1 MQVGIQRKGM
11 FCQEGKVVKNN
22 KLLIGQMAKLNHTTL
37 ATLRYYDKIGLLSPV
52 YVNPNTGYRY
62 YDIRQCPVFHIIQ
75 HHRAL
80 NMSLD
85 EIRQLMGCNDFDRF
99 MDYIQMK
106 QDETVH
112 ALAEL
117 QLRHAELDRVLGWAD
132 HFCHRPPN
140 GFIQM
145 GFITA
150 EYVYE
155 KKAVRNYVLEDIG
168 SVIYDASSIEGQL
181 IKSGFTEGYLNFP
194 FVTLSL
200 DDIKHQRYR
209 TEKLGI
215 IVQGKNR
222 EIAGVEQL
230 PSSTSVFVYFED
242 FSKLRTYAEQII
254 AFCHA
259 HNYTPAGDM
268 ICRIMGVLHL
278 DDFKKTTE
286 VFRLSIPVEA
296 GNTIQV

>member
-1 MQVGIQRKGM
+1 M
-11 FCQEGKVVKNN
+11 KNN
-22 KLLIGQMAKLNHTTL
+22 RLLIGQMARLNHTTL
-37 ATLRYYDKIGLLSPV
+37 ATLRHYDKVGILSPV
-52 YVNPNTGYRY
+52 YVNPETGYRY
-62 YDIRQCPVFHIIQ
+62 YDVQQCLVFHMIQ
-75 HHRAL
+75 HHKAL
-80 NMSLD
+80 NMSLKEIKEILRRNDYDFLEQIYKKKLD
-85 EIRQLMGCNDFDRF
+85 EVNQ
-99 MDYIQMK
+99 
-106 QDETVH
+106 
-112 ALAEL
+112 ALAEFEF
-117 QLRHAELDRVLGWAD
+117 RKEELERMMKGAD

-222 EIAGVEQL
+222 KIAGVEQL

-242 FSKLRTYAEQII
+242 FSKLCIYAEQVI

-259 HNYTPAGDM
+259 HNYTPVGDM
-268 ICRIMGVLHL
+268 ICRLMGVLHL

>member
-1 MQVGIQRKGM
+1 M
-11 FCQEGKVVKNN
+11 KNN
-22 KLLIGQMAKLNHTTL
+22 RLLIGQMARLNHTTL
-37 ATLRYYDKIGLLSPV
+37 ATLRHYDKVGILSPV
-52 YVNPNTGYRY
+52 YVNPETGYRY
-62 YDIRQCPVFHIIQ
+62 YDVQQCLVFHMIQ
-75 HHRAL
+75 HHKAL
-80 NMSLD
+80 NMSLKEIKEILRRNDYDFLEQIYKKKLD
-85 EIRQLMGCNDFDRF
+85 EVNQ
-99 MDYIQMK
+99 
-106 QDETVH
+106 
-112 ALAEL
+112 ALAEFEF
-117 QLRHAELDRVLGWAD
+117 RKEELERMMKGAD

-181 IKSGFTEGYLNFP
+181 LKSGFTEGYLNYP

-242 FSKLRTYAEQII
+242 FSKLCIYTEQII

-268 ICRIMGVLHL
+268 ICRLMGVLHL
-278 DDFKKTTE
+278 DDLKKTTE

-296 GNTIQV
+296 GNIIQV

>member
-1 MQVGIQRKGM
+1 
-11 FCQEGKVVKNN
+11 
-22 KLLIGQMAKLNHTTL
+22 MAKLNHTTL
-37 ATLRYYDKIGLLSPV
+37 ATLRHYDKVGILSPV
-52 YVNPNTGYRY
+52 YVNPETGYRY
-62 YDIRQCPVFHIIQ
+62 YDVQQCLVFHMIQ
-75 HHRAL
+75 HHKAL
-80 NMSLD
+80 NMSLKEIKEILRRNDYDFLEQIYKKKLD
-85 EIRQLMGCNDFDRF
+85 EVNQ
-99 MDYIQMK
+99 
-106 QDETVH
+106 
-112 ALAEL
+112 ALAEFEF
-117 QLRHAELDRVLGWAD
+117 RKEELERMMKGAD

-181 IKSGFTEGYLNFP
+181 LKSGFTEGYLNFP

-222 EIAGVEQL
+222 KIAGVEQL

-242 FSKLRTYAEQII
+242 FSKLCRYTEQII

-268 ICRIMGVLHL
+268 ICRLMGVLHL

-296 GNTIQV
+296 GNIIQV

>member
-1 MQVGIQRKGM
+1 M
-11 FCQEGKVVKNN
+11 KNN
-22 KLLIGQMAKLNHTTL
+22 RLLIGQMAKLNHTTL
-37 ATLRYYDKIGLLSPV
+37 ATLRHYDKVGILSPV
-52 YVNPNTGYRY
+52 YVNPEMGYRY
-62 YDIRQCPVFHIIQ
+62 YDVQQCLVFHMIQ
-75 HHRAL
+75 HHKAL
-80 NMSLD
+80 NMSLKEIKEILRRNDYDFLEQIYKKKLD
-85 EIRQLMGCNDFDRF
+85 EVNQ
-99 MDYIQMK
+99 
-106 QDETVH
+106 
-112 ALAEL
+112 ALAEFEF
-117 QLRHAELDRVLGWAD
+117 RKEELERMMKGAD

-155 KKAVRNYVLEDIG
+155 KRQLENYVLEDIG

-222 EIAGVEQL
+222 KIAGVEQL

-242 FSKLRTYAEQII
+242 FSKLCIYAEQVI

-268 ICRIMGVLHL
+268 ICRLMGVLHL

>member
-150 EYVYE
+150 EYVY
-155 KKAVRNYVLEDIG
+155 KKR
-168 SVIYDASSIEGQL
+168 Q
-181 IKSGFTEGYLNFP
+181 
-194 FVTLSL
+194 
-200 DDIKHQRYR
+200 
-209 TEKLGI
+209 
-215 IVQGKNR
+215 
-222 EIAGVEQL
+222 
-230 PSSTSVFVYFED
+230 
-242 FSKLRTYAEQII
+242 
-254 AFCHA
+254 
-259 HNYTPAGDM
+259 
-268 ICRIMGVLHL
+268 
-278 DDFKKTTE
+278 
-286 VFRLSIPVEA
+286 
-296 GNTIQV
+296 

>member
-1 MQVGIQRKGM
+1 M
-11 FCQEGKVVKNN
+11 KNN
-22 KLLIGQMAKLNHTTL
+22 RLLIGQMARLNHTTL
-37 ATLRYYDKIGLLSPV
+37 ATLRHYDKVGILSPV
-52 YVNPNTGYRY
+52 YVNPKTGYRY
-62 YDIRQCPVFHIIQ
+62 YDVQQCLVFHMIQ
-75 HHRAL
+75 HHKAL
-80 NMSLD
+80 NMSLKEIKEILRRNDYDFLEQIYKKKLD
-85 EIRQLMGCNDFDRF
+85 EVNQ
-99 MDYIQMK
+99 
-106 QDETVH
+106 
-112 ALAEL
+112 ALAEFEF
-117 QLRHAELDRVLGWAD
+117 RKEELERMMKGAD

-181 IKSGFTEGYLNFP
+181 LKSGFTEGYLNFP

-242 FSKLRTYAEQII
+242 FSKLCIYTEQII

-268 ICRIMGVLHL
+268 ICRLM
-278 DDFKKTTE
+278 
-286 VFRLSIPVEA
+286 
-296 GNTIQV
+296 

>member
-1 MQVGIQRKGM
+1 
-11 FCQEGKVVKNN
+11 
-22 KLLIGQMAKLNHTTL
+22 MAKLNHTTL
-37 ATLRYYDKIGLLSPV
+37 ATLRHYDKVGILSPV
-52 YVNPNTGYRY
+52 YVNPETGYRY
-62 YDIRQCPVFHIIQ
+62 YDVQQCLVFHMIQ
-75 HHRAL
+75 HHKAL
-80 NMSLD
+80 NMSLKEIKEILRRNDYDFLEQIYKKKLD
-85 EIRQLMGCNDFDRF
+85 EVNQ
-99 MDYIQMK
+99 
-106 QDETVH
+106 
-112 ALAEL
+112 ALAEFEF
-117 QLRHAELDRVLGWAD
+117 RKEELERMMKGAD

-181 IKSGFTEGYLNFP
+181 IKSGFTEGYLNYP

-222 EIAGVEQL
+222 EIAGAEQL

-286 VFRLSIPVEA
+286 VFSLSIPVEA

>member
-1 MQVGIQRKGM
+1 M
-11 FCQEGKVVKNN
+11 KNN
-22 KLLIGQMAKLNHTTL
+22 RLLIGQMAKLNHTTL
-37 ATLRYYDKIGLLSPV
+37 ATLRHYDKVGILSPV
-52 YVNPNTGYRY
+52 YVNPETGYRY
-62 YDIRQCPVFHIIQ
+62 YDVQQCLVFHMIQ
-75 HHRAL
+75 HHKAL
-80 NMSLD
+80 NMSLKEIKEILRRNDYDFLEQIYKKKLD
-85 EIRQLMGCNDFDRF
+85 EVNQALERM
-99 MDYIQMK
+99 MK
-106 QDETVH
+106 
-112 ALAEL
+112 
-117 QLRHAELDRVLGWAD
+117 GAD

-242 FSKLRTYAEQII
+242 FSKLRTYAEQVI
-254 AFCHA
+254 AFCHD

-268 ICRIMGVLHL
+268 ICRLIGVLHL
-278 DDFKKTTE
+278 DDFKKTSE
-286 VFRLSIPVEA
+286 VYRLSIPVEA

>member
-1 MQVGIQRKGM
+1 M
-11 FCQEGKVVKNN
+11 FFQEGKVAKNN

-52 YVNPNTGYRY
+52 YVNPDTGYRY
-62 YDIRQCPVFHIIQ
+62 YDIRQCLIFHIIQ
-75 HHRAL
+75 HNRSL
-80 NMSLD
+80 DMSLD
-85 EIRQLMGCNDFDRF
+85 EIKQLWGYSDFEELREH
-99 MDYIQMK
+99 IQKK

-117 QLRHAELDRVLGWAD
+117 QLRHEELNRVLGWAD

-140 GFIQM
+140 GIIQM

-168 SVIYDASSIEGQL
+168 SVIYDASFMEGQL
-181 IKSGFTEGYLNFP
+181 IKSGFTERYLKFP

-242 FSKLRTYAEQII
+242 FSKLCIYTEQII

-268 ICRIMGVLHL
+268 ICRLMGVLHL

-296 GNTIQV
+296 GNIIQV

>member
-1 MQVGIQRKGM
+1 M
-11 FCQEGKVVKNN
+11 KNN
-22 KLLIGQMAKLNHTTL
+22 RLLIGQMARLNHTTL
-37 ATLRYYDKIGLLSPV
+37 ATLRHYDKVGILSPV
-52 YVNPNTGYRY
+52 YVNPETGYRY
-62 YDIRQCPVFHIIQ
+62 YDVQQCLVFHMIQ
-75 HHRAL
+75 HHKAL
-80 NMSLD
+80 NMSLKEIKEILRRNDYDFLEQIYKKKLD
-85 EIRQLMGCNDFDRF
+85 EVNQ
-99 MDYIQMK
+99 
-106 QDETVH
+106 
-112 ALAEL
+112 ALAEFEF
-117 QLRHAELDRVLGWAD
+117 RKEELERMMKGAD

-242 FSKLRTYAEQII
+242 FSKLCIYTEQII

-268 ICRIMGVLHL
+268 ICRLMGVLHL

-296 GNTIQV
+296 GNIIQV

>member
-1 MQVGIQRKGM
+1 M
-11 FCQEGKVVKNN
+11 KNN
-22 KLLIGQMAKLNHTTL
+22 RLLIGQMAKLNHTTL
-37 ATLRYYDKIGLLSPV
+37 ATLRHYDKVGILSPV
-52 YVNPNTGYRY
+52 YVNPETGYRY
-62 YDIRQCPVFHIIQ
+62 YDVQQCLVFHMIQ
-75 HHRAL
+75 HHKAL
-80 NMSLD
+80 NMSLKEIKEILRRNDYDFLEQIYKKKLD
-85 EIRQLMGCNDFDRF
+85 EVNQ
-99 MDYIQMK
+99 
-106 QDETVH
+106 
-112 ALAEL
+112 ALAEFEF
-117 QLRHAELDRVLGWAD
+117 RKEELERMMKGAD

-181 IKSGFTEGYLNFP
+181 LKSGFTEGYLNFP

-242 FSKLRTYAEQII
+242 FSKLRTYAEQVI

-296 GNTIQV
+296 GNIIQV

>member
-1 MQVGIQRKGM
+1 M
-11 FCQEGKVVKNN
+11 KNN
-22 KLLIGQMAKLNHTTL
+22 RLLIGQMARLNHTTL
-37 ATLRYYDKIGLLSPV
+37 ATLRHYDKVGILSPV
-52 YVNPNTGYRY
+52 YVNPETGYRY
-62 YDIRQCPVFHIIQ
+62 YDVQQCLAFHIIQ
-75 HHRAL
+75 HHKAL
-80 NMSLD
+80 NMSLKETKEILRLNDYGFLEQIYKKKLD
-85 EIRQLMGCNDFDRF
+85 EVNQ
-99 MDYIQMK
+99 
-106 QDETVH
+106 
-112 ALAEL
+112 ALAEFEF
-117 QLRHAELDRVLGWAD
+117 RKEELERMMKWAD

-181 IKSGFTEGYLNFP
+181 IKSGFTEGYLNYP

-222 EIAGVEQL
+222 EIAGAEQL

-286 VFRLSIPVEA
+286 VYRLSIPVEA

>member
-1 MQVGIQRKGM
+1 M
-11 FCQEGKVVKNN
+11 KNN
-22 KLLIGQMAKLNHTTL
+22 RLLIGQMAKLNHTTL
-37 ATLRYYDKIGLLSPV
+37 ATLRHYDKVGILSPV
-52 YVNPNTGYRY
+52 YVNPETGYRY
-62 YDIRQCPVFHIIQ
+62 YDVQQCLVFHMIQ
-75 HHRAL
+75 HHKAL
-80 NMSLD
+80 NMSLKEIKEILRRNDYDFLEQIYKKKLD
-85 EIRQLMGCNDFDRF
+85 EVNQ
-99 MDYIQMK
+99 
-106 QDETVH
+106 
-112 ALAEL
+112 ALAEFEF
-117 QLRHAELDRVLGWAD
+117 RKEELERMMKGAD

-181 IKSGFTEGYLNFP
+181 LKSGFTEGYLNFP
-194 FVTLSL
+194 FGTLSL

-242 FSKLRTYAEQII
+242 FSKLCIYTEQII

-268 ICRIMGVLHL
+268 ICRLMGVLHL

-286 VFRLSIPVEA
+286 VFRLSIPAEA
-296 GNTIQV
+296 GNIIQV

>member
-1 MQVGIQRKGM
+1 MNQ
-11 FCQEGKVVKNN
+11 
-22 KLLIGQMAKLNHTTL
+22 
-37 ATLRYYDKIGLLSPV
+37 
-52 YVNPNTGYRY
+52 
-62 YDIRQCPVFHIIQ
+62 
-75 HHRAL
+75 
-80 NMSLD
+80 
-85 EIRQLMGCNDFDRF
+85 
-99 MDYIQMK
+99 
-106 QDETVH
+106 
-112 ALAEL
+112 ALAEFEF
-117 QLRHAELDRVLGWAD
+117 RKEELERMMKGAD

-242 FSKLRTYAEQII
+242 FSKLCIYMEQII

-268 ICRIMGVLHL
+268 ICRLMGVLHL

-296 GNTIQV
+296 GNIIQV

>member
-1 MQVGIQRKGM
+1 M
-11 FCQEGKVVKNN
+11 KNN
-22 KLLIGQMAKLNHTTL
+22 RLLIGQMAKLNHTTL
-37 ATLRYYDKIGLLSPV
+37 ATLRHYDKVGILSPV
-52 YVNPNTGYRY
+52 YVNPETGYRY
-62 YDIRQCPVFHIIQ
+62 YDVQQCLVFHMIQ
-75 HHRAL
+75 HHKAL
-80 NMSLD
+80 NMSLKEIKEILRRNDYDFLEQIYKKKLD
-85 EIRQLMGCNDFDRF
+85 EVDQ
-99 MDYIQMK
+99 
-106 QDETVH
+106 
-112 ALAEL
+112 ALAEFEF
-117 QLRHAELDRVLGWAD
+117 RKEELERMMKGAD

-181 IKSGFTEGYLNFP
+181 LKSGFTEGYLNFP

-242 FSKLRTYAEQII
+242 FSKLCIYAEQVI

-268 ICRIMGVLHL
+268 ICRLMGVLHL

-296 GNTIQV
+296 GNIIQV

>member
-1 MQVGIQRKGM
+1 
-11 FCQEGKVVKNN
+11 
-22 KLLIGQMAKLNHTTL
+22 MAKLNHTTL
-37 ATLRYYDKIGLLSPV
+37 ATLRHYDKVGILSPV
-52 YVNPNTGYRY
+52 YVNPETGYRY
-62 YDIRQCPVFHIIQ
+62 YDVQQCLVFHMIQ
-75 HHRAL
+75 HHKAL
-80 NMSLD
+80 NMSLKEIKEILRRNDYDFLEQIYKKKLD
-85 EIRQLMGCNDFDRF
+85 EVNQ
-99 MDYIQMK
+99 
-106 QDETVH
+106 
-112 ALAEL
+112 ALAEFEF
-117 QLRHAELDRVLGWAD
+117 RKEELERMMKGAD

-242 FSKLRTYAEQII
+242 FSKLCIYTEQII
-254 AFCHA
+254 ASCHA

-268 ICRIMGVLHL
+268 ICRLMGVLHL

-296 GNTIQV
+296 GNIIQV

>member
-1 MQVGIQRKGM
+1 M
-11 FCQEGKVVKNN
+11 KNN
-22 KLLIGQMAKLNHTTL
+22 RLLIGQMAKLNHTTL
-37 ATLRYYDKIGLLSPV
+37 ATLRHYDKVGILSPV
-52 YVNPNTGYRY
+52 YVNPETGYRY
-62 YDIRQCPVFHIIQ
+62 YDVQQCLVFHMIQ
-75 HHRAL
+75 HHKAL
-80 NMSLD
+80 NMSLKEIKEILRRNDYDFLEQIYKKKLD
-85 EIRQLMGCNDFDRF
+85 EVNQ
-99 MDYIQMK
+99 
-106 QDETVH
+106 
-112 ALAEL
+112 ALAEFEF
-117 QLRHAELDRVLGWAD
+117 RKEELDRMMKGAD

-222 EIAGVEQL
+222 KIAGVEQL

-242 FSKLRTYAEQII
+242 FSKLCIYTEQII

-268 ICRIMGVLHL
+268 ICRLMGVLHL

-296 GNTIQV
+296 GNIIQV

>member
-1 MQVGIQRKGM
+1 
-11 FCQEGKVVKNN
+11 
-22 KLLIGQMAKLNHTTL
+22 MARLNHTTL
-37 ATLRYYDKIGLLSPV
+37 ATLRHYDKVGILSPV
-52 YVNPNTGYRY
+52 YVNPETGYRY
-62 YDIRQCPVFHIIQ
+62 YDIQQCLVFHIIQ
-75 HHRAL
+75 HHKVL
-80 NMSLD
+80 NMSLKEIKEILRLNDYGFLEQIYKKKLD
-85 EIRQLMGCNDFDRF
+85 EVNQGLTEFEFRKEELERM
-99 MDYIQMK
+99 MK
-106 QDETVH
+106 
-112 ALAEL
+112 
-117 QLRHAELDRVLGWAD
+117 WAD

-168 SVIYDASSIEGQL
+168 SVIYDASSIEVQL
-181 IKSGFTEGYLNFP
+181 IKSGFTEGYLNYP

-242 FSKLRTYAEQII
+242 FSKLCMYAEQVI

-268 ICRIMGVLHL
+268 ICRLMGILHQ
-278 DDFKKTTE
+278 DDFKKTTG

-296 GNTIQV
+296 GNIVQV

>member
-1 MQVGIQRKGM
+1 M
-11 FCQEGKVVKNN
+11 KNN
-22 KLLIGQMAKLNHTTL
+22 RLLIGQMAKLNHTTL
-37 ATLRYYDKIGLLSPV
+37 ATLRHYDKVGILSPV
-52 YVNPNTGYRY
+52 YVNPETGYRY
-62 YDIRQCPVFHIIQ
+62 YDVQQCLVFHMIQ
-75 HHRAL
+75 HHKAL
-80 NMSLD
+80 NMSLKEIKEILRRNDYDFLEQIYKKKLD
-85 EIRQLMGCNDFDRF
+85 EVNQ
-99 MDYIQMK
+99 
-106 QDETVH
+106 
-112 ALAEL
+112 ALAEFEF
-117 QLRHAELDRVLGWAD
+117 RKEELERMMKGAD

-181 IKSGFTEGYLNFP
+181 LKSGFTEGYLNFP
-194 FVTLSL
+194 FGTLSL

-230 PSSTSVFVYFED
+230 PRSTSVFVYFED
-242 FSKLRTYAEQII
+242 FSKLCIYTEQII

-268 ICRIMGVLHL
+268 ICRLMGVLHL

-296 GNTIQV
+296 GNIIQV

>member
-1 MQVGIQRKGM
+1 M
-11 FCQEGKVVKNN
+11 KNN
-22 KLLIGQMAKLNHTTL
+22 RLLIGQMAKLNHTTL
-37 ATLRYYDKIGLLSPV
+37 ATLRHYDKVGILSPV
-52 YVNPNTGYRY
+52 YVNPETGYRY
-62 YDIRQCPVFHIIQ
+62 YDVQYCLVFHMIQ
-75 HHRAL
+75 HHKAL
-80 NMSLD
+80 NMSLKEIKEILRRNDYDFLEQIYKKKLD
-85 EIRQLMGCNDFDRF
+85 EVNQ
-99 MDYIQMK
+99 
-106 QDETVH
+106 
-112 ALAEL
+112 ALAEFEF
-117 QLRHAELDRVLGWAD
+117 RKEELERMMKGAD

-181 IKSGFTEGYLNFP
+181 LKSGFTEGYLNFP

-242 FSKLRTYAEQII
+242 FSKLCIYTEQII

-268 ICRIMGVLHL
+268 ICRLMGVLHL

-296 GNTIQV
+296 GNIIQV

>member
-1 MQVGIQRKGM
+1 M
-11 FCQEGKVVKNN
+11 KNN
-22 KLLIGQMAKLNHTTL
+22 RLLIGQMARLNHTTL
-37 ATLRYYDKIGLLSPV
+37 ATLRHYDKVGILSPV
-52 YVNPNTGYRY
+52 YVNPETGYRY
-62 YDIRQCPVFHIIQ
+62 YDVQQCLVFHMIQ
-75 HHRAL
+75 HHKAL
-80 NMSLD
+80 NMSLKEIKEILRRNDYDFLEQIYKKKLD
-85 EIRQLMGCNDFDRF
+85 EVNQ
-99 MDYIQMK
+99 
-106 QDETVH
+106 
-112 ALAEL
+112 ALAEFEF
-117 QLRHAELDRVLGWAD
+117 RKEELERMMKGAD

-181 IKSGFTEGYLNFP
+181 LKSGFTEGYLNFP

-222 EIAGVEQL
+222 KIAGVEQL

-242 FSKLRTYAEQII
+242 FSKLRTYAEQVI

-268 ICRIMGVLHL
+268 ICRLMGVLHL

>member
-1 MQVGIQRKGM
+1 
-11 FCQEGKVVKNN
+11 
-22 KLLIGQMAKLNHTTL
+22 MAKLNHTTL
-37 ATLRYYDKIGLLSPV
+37 ATLRHYDKVGILSPV
-52 YVNPNTGYRY
+52 YVNPETGYRY
-62 YDIRQCPVFHIIQ
+62 YDVQQCLVFHMLQ
-75 HHRAL
+75 HHKAL
-80 NMSLD
+80 NMSLKEIKEILRRNDYDFLKQIYKKKLD
-85 EIRQLMGCNDFDRF
+85 EVNQ
-99 MDYIQMK
+99 
-106 QDETVH
+106 
-112 ALAEL
+112 ALAEFEF
-117 QLRHAELDRVLGWAD
+117 RKEELERMMKGAD

-242 FSKLRTYAEQII
+242 FSKLCIYTEQII

-268 ICRIMGVLHL
+268 ICRLMGVLHL

-296 GNTIQV
+296 GNIIQV

>member
-1 MQVGIQRKGM
+1 M
-11 FCQEGKVVKNN
+11 KNN
-22 KLLIGQMAKLNHTTL
+22 RLLIGQMAKLNHTTL
-37 ATLRYYDKIGLLSPV
+37 ATLQYYDKIGLLSPV

-62 YDIRQCPVFHIIQ
+62 YDVQQCLVFHMIQ
-75 HHRAL
+75 HHKAL
-80 NMSLD
+80 NMSLKEIKEILRRNDYDFLEQIYKKKLD
-85 EIRQLMGCNDFDRF
+85 EVNQ
-99 MDYIQMK
+99 
-106 QDETVH
+106 
-112 ALAEL
+112 ALAEFEF
-117 QLRHAELDRVLGWAD
+117 RKEELERMMKGAD

-181 IKSGFTEGYLNFP
+181 IKSGFTEGYLNYP

-222 EIAGVEQL
+222 KIAGVEQL

-242 FSKLRTYAEQII
+242 FSKLCIYAEQVI

-268 ICRIMGVLHL
+268 ICRLMGVLHL
-278 DDFKKTTE
+278 DDFKKTSE
-286 VFRLSIPVEA
+286 VYRLSIPVEA

>member
-1 MQVGIQRKGM
+1 M
-11 FCQEGKVVKNN
+11 KNN
-22 KLLIGQMAKLNHTTL
+22 RLLIGQMAKLNHTTL
-37 ATLRYYDKIGLLSPV
+37 ATLRHDDKVGILSPV
-52 YVNPNTGYRY
+52 YVNPETGYRY
-62 YDIRQCPVFHIIQ
+62 YDVQQCLVFHMIQ
-75 HHRAL
+75 HHKAL
-80 NMSLD
+80 NMSLKEIKEILRRNDYDFLEQIYKKKLD
-85 EIRQLMGCNDFDRF
+85 EVNQ
-99 MDYIQMK
+99 
-106 QDETVH
+106 
-112 ALAEL
+112 ALAEFEF
-117 QLRHAELDRVLGWAD
+117 RKEELERMMKGAD

-242 FSKLRTYAEQII
+242 FSKLCIYAEQVI

-268 ICRIMGVLHL
+268 ICRLMGVLHL
-278 DDFKKTTE
+278 DDFKKTSE
-286 VFRLSIPVEA
+286 VYRLSIPVEA

>member
-1 MQVGIQRKGM
+1 M
-11 FCQEGKVVKNN
+11 KNN
-22 KLLIGQMAKLNHTTL
+22 RLLIGQMARLNHTTL
-37 ATLRYYDKIGLLSPV
+37 ATLRHYDKVGILSPV
-52 YVNPNTGYRY
+52 YVNPETGYRY
-62 YDIRQCPVFHIIQ
+62 YDVQQCLVFHMIQ
-75 HHRAL
+75 HHKAL
-80 NMSLD
+80 NMSLKEIKEILRRNDYDFLEQIYKKKLD
-85 EIRQLMGCNDFDRF
+85 EVNQ
-99 MDYIQMK
+99 
-106 QDETVH
+106 
-112 ALAEL
+112 ALAEFEF
-117 QLRHAELDRVLGWAD
+117 RKEELERMMKGAD

-155 KKAVRNYVLEDIG
+155 KKAIRNYVLEDIG

-181 IKSGFTEGYLNFP
+181 IKSGFTEGYLNYP

-222 EIAGVEQL
+222 EAVGVEQL
-230 PSSTSVFVYFED
+230 PCSTSVFVYFED
-242 FSKLRTYAEQII
+242 FSKLRTYAEQVI
-254 AFCHA
+254 AFCHD

-268 ICRIMGVLHL
+268 ICRLMGVLHL
-278 DDFKKTTE
+278 DDFKKTSE
-286 VFRLSIPVEA
+286 VYRLSIPVEA

>member
-1 MQVGIQRKGM
+1 M
-11 FCQEGKVVKNN
+11 KNN
-22 KLLIGQMAKLNHTTL
+22 RLLIGQMARLNHTTL
-37 ATLRYYDKIGLLSPV
+37 ATLRHYDKVGILSPV
-52 YVNPNTGYRY
+52 YVNPETGYRY
-62 YDIRQCPVFHIIQ
+62 YDVQQCLVFHMIQ
-75 HHRAL
+75 HHKAL
-80 NMSLD
+80 NMSLKEIKEILRRNDYDFLEQIYKKKLD
-85 EIRQLMGCNDFDRF
+85 EVNQ
-99 MDYIQMK
+99 
-106 QDETVH
+106 
-112 ALAEL
+112 ALAEFEF
-117 QLRHAELDRVLGWAD
+117 RKEELERMMKGAD

-181 IKSGFTEGYLNFP
+181 IKSGFTEGYLNLP

-242 FSKLRTYAEQII
+242 FSKLRTYAEQVI
-254 AFCHA
+254 AFCHD

-268 ICRIMGVLHL
+268 ICRLMGVLHL
-278 DDFKKTTE
+278 DDFKKTSE
-286 VFRLSIPVEA
+286 VYRLSIPVEA

>member
-1 MQVGIQRKGM
+1 M
-11 FCQEGKVVKNN
+11 KNN
-22 KLLIGQMAKLNHTTL
+22 RLLIGQMARLNHTTL
-37 ATLRYYDKIGLLSPV
+37 ATLRHYDKVGILSPV
-52 YVNPNTGYRY
+52 YVNPETGYRY
-62 YDIRQCPVFHIIQ
+62 YDVQQCLVFHMIQ
-75 HHRAL
+75 HHKAL
-80 NMSLD
+80 NMSLKEIKEILRRNDYDFLEQIYKKKLD
-85 EIRQLMGCNDFDRF
+85 EVNQ
-99 MDYIQMK
+99 
-106 QDETVH
+106 
-112 ALAEL
+112 ALAEFEF
-117 QLRHAELDRVLGWAD
+117 RKEELERMMKGAD

-155 KKAVRNYVLEDIG
+155 KKAVRNYVFEDIG

-242 FSKLRTYAEQII
+242 FSKLCIYTEQII
-254 AFCHA
+254 AFCHD

-268 ICRIMGVLHL
+268 ICRLMGVLHL

-296 GNTIQV
+296 GNIIQV

>member
-1 MQVGIQRKGM
+1 M
-11 FCQEGKVVKNN
+11 KNN
-22 KLLIGQMAKLNHTTL
+22 RLLIGQMAKLNHTTL
-37 ATLRYYDKIGLLSPV
+37 ATLRHYDKVGILSPV
-52 YVNPNTGYRY
+52 YVNPETGYRY
-62 YDIRQCPVFHIIQ
+62 YDVQQCLVFHMIQ
-75 HHRAL
+75 HHKAL
-80 NMSLD
+80 NMSLKEIKEILRRNDYDFLEQIYKKKLD
-85 EIRQLMGCNDFDRF
+85 EVNQ
-99 MDYIQMK
+99 
-106 QDETVH
+106 
-112 ALAEL
+112 ALAEFEF
-117 QLRHAELDRVLGWAD
+117 RKEELERMMKGAD

-181 IKSGFTEGYLNFP
+181 LKSGFTEGYLNFP

-222 EIAGVEQL
+222 KIAGVEQL

-242 FSKLRTYAEQII
+242 FSKLCIYAEQVI

-268 ICRIMGVLHL
+268 ICRLMGVLHL

>member
-1 MQVGIQRKGM
+1 M
-11 FCQEGKVVKNN
+11 KNN
-22 KLLIGQMAKLNHTTL
+22 RLLIGQMAKLNHTTL
-37 ATLRYYDKIGLLSPV
+37 ATLRHYDKVGILSPV
-52 YVNPNTGYRY
+52 YVNPETGYRY
-62 YDIRQCPVFHIIQ
+62 YDVQQCLVFHMIQ
-75 HHRAL
+75 HHKAL
-80 NMSLD
+80 NMSLKEIKEILRRNDYDFLEQIYKKKLD
-85 EIRQLMGCNDFDRF
+85 EVDQ
-99 MDYIQMK
+99 
-106 QDETVH
+106 
-112 ALAEL
+112 ALAEFEF
-117 QLRHAELDRVLGWAD
+117 RKEELERMMKGAD

-181 IKSGFTEGYLNFP
+181 LKSGFTEGYLNFP

-242 FSKLRTYAEQII
+242 FSKLCIYAEQVI

-268 ICRIMGVLHL
+268 ICRLMGVLHL
-278 DDFKKTTE
+278 DDFKKTSE
-286 VFRLSIPVEA
+286 VYRLSIPVEA

>member
-1 MQVGIQRKGM
+1 M
-11 FCQEGKVVKNN
+11 KNN
-22 KLLIGQMAKLNHTTL
+22 RLLIGQMARLNHTTL
-37 ATLRYYDKIGLLSPV
+37 ATLRHYDKVGILSPV
-52 YVNPNTGYRY
+52 YVNPETGYRY
-62 YDIRQCPVFHIIQ
+62 YDVQQCLVFHMIQ
-75 HHRAL
+75 HHKAL
-80 NMSLD
+80 NMSLKEIKEILRRNDYDFLEQIYKKKLD
-85 EIRQLMGCNDFDRF
+85 EVNQ
-99 MDYIQMK
+99 
-106 QDETVH
+106 
-112 ALAEL
+112 ALAEFEF
-117 QLRHAELDRVLGWAD
+117 RKEELERMMKGAD

-155 KKAVRNYVLEDIG
+155 KKAIRNYVLEDIG

-181 IKSGFTEGYLNFP
+181 IKSGFTEGYLNYP

-222 EIAGVEQL
+222 EAVGVEQL

-242 FSKLRTYAEQII
+242 FSKLRTYAEQVI
-254 AFCHA
+254 AFCHD

-268 ICRIMGVLHL
+268 ICRLMGVLHL
-278 DDFKKTTE
+278 DDFKKTSE
-286 VFRLSIPVEA
+286 VYRLSIPVEA

>member
-1 MQVGIQRKGM
+1 M
-11 FCQEGKVVKNN
+11 KNN
-22 KLLIGQMAKLNHTTL
+22 RLLIGQMARLNHTTL
-37 ATLRYYDKIGLLSPV
+37 ATLRHYDKVGILSPV
-52 YVNPNTGYRY
+52 YVNPETGYRY
-62 YDIRQCPVFHIIQ
+62 YDVQQCLVFHMIQ
-75 HHRAL
+75 HHKAL
-80 NMSLD
+80 NMSLKEIKEILRRNDYDFLEQIYKKKLD
-85 EIRQLMGCNDFDRF
+85 EVNQ
-99 MDYIQMK
+99 
-106 QDETVH
+106 
-112 ALAEL
+112 ALAEFEF
-117 QLRHAELDRVLGWAD
+117 RKEELERMMKGAD

-222 EIAGVEQL
+222 KIAGVEQL

-242 FSKLRTYAEQII
+242 FSKLCIYAEQVI

-268 ICRIMGVLHL
+268 ICRLMGVLHL

>member
-1 MQVGIQRKGM
+1 M
-11 FCQEGKVVKNN
+11 KNN
-22 KLLIGQMAKLNHTTL
+22 RLLIGQMAKLNHTTL
-37 ATLRYYDKIGLLSPV
+37 ATLRHYDKVGILSPV
-52 YVNPNTGYRY
+52 YVNPETGYRY
-62 YDIRQCPVFHIIQ
+62 YDVQQCLVFHMIQ
-75 HHRAL
+75 HHKAL
-80 NMSLD
+80 NMSLKGIKEILRRNDYDFLEQIYKKKLD
-85 EIRQLMGCNDFDRF
+85 EVNQ
-99 MDYIQMK
+99 
-106 QDETVH
+106 
-112 ALAEL
+112 ALAEFEF
-117 QLRHAELDRVLGWAD
+117 RKEELERMMKGAD

-181 IKSGFTEGYLNFP
+181 LKSGFTEGYLNFP

-222 EIAGVEQL
+222 EAVGVEQL

-242 FSKLRTYAEQII
+242 FSKLRTYAEQVI
-254 AFCHA
+254 AFCHD

-268 ICRIMGVLHL
+268 ICRLMGVLHL
-278 DDFKKTTE
+278 DDFKKTSE
-286 VFRLSIPVEA
+286 VYRLSIPVEA

>member
-1 MQVGIQRKGM
+1 
-11 FCQEGKVVKNN
+11 
-22 KLLIGQMAKLNHTTL
+22 MAKLNHTTL
-37 ATLRYYDKIGLLSPV
+37 ATLRHYDKVGILSPV
-52 YVNPNTGYRY
+52 YVNPETGYRY
-62 YDIRQCPVFHIIQ
+62 YDVQQCLVFHMIQ
-75 HHRAL
+75 HHKAL
-80 NMSLD
+80 NMSLKEIKEILRRNDYDFLEQIYKKKLD
-85 EIRQLMGCNDFDRF
+85 EVNQ
-99 MDYIQMK
+99 
-106 QDETVH
+106 
-112 ALAEL
+112 ALAEFEF
-117 QLRHAELDRVLGWAD
+117 RKEELERMMKGAD

-222 EIAGVEQL
+222 KIAGVEQL

-242 FSKLRTYAEQII
+242 FSKLCIYAEQVI

-268 ICRIMGVLHL
+268 ICRLMGVLHL

>member
-1 MQVGIQRKGM
+1 M
-11 FCQEGKVVKNN
+11 KNN
-22 KLLIGQMAKLNHTTL
+22 RLLIGQMARLNHTTL
-37 ATLRYYDKIGLLSPV
+37 ATLRHYDKVGILSPV
-52 YVNPNTGYRY
+52 YVNPETGYRY
-62 YDIRQCPVFHIIQ
+62 YDVQQCLVFHMIQ
-75 HHRAL
+75 HHKAL
-80 NMSLD
+80 NMSLKEIKEILRRNDYEFLEQIYKKKLD
-85 EIRQLMGCNDFDRF
+85 EVNQ
-99 MDYIQMK
+99 
-106 QDETVH
+106 
-112 ALAEL
+112 ALAEFEF
-117 QLRHAELDRVLGWAD
+117 RKEELERMMKGAD
-132 HFCHRPPN
+132 YFCHRPPN

-242 FSKLRTYAEQII
+242 FSKLCIYTEQII

-268 ICRIMGVLHL
+268 ICRLMGVLHL

-296 GNTIQV
+296 GNIIQV

>member
-1 MQVGIQRKGM
+1 M
-11 FCQEGKVVKNN
+11 KNN
-22 KLLIGQMAKLNHTTL
+22 RLLIGQMAKLNHTTL
-37 ATLRYYDKIGLLSPV
+37 ATLRHYDKVGILSPV
-52 YVNPNTGYRY
+52 YVNPETGYRY
-62 YDIRQCPVFHIIQ
+62 YDVQQCLVFHMIQ
-75 HHRAL
+75 HHKAL
-80 NMSLD
+80 NMSLKEIKEILRRNDYDFLEQIYKKKLD
-85 EIRQLMGCNDFDRF
+85 EVNQ
-99 MDYIQMK
+99 
-106 QDETVH
+106 
-112 ALAEL
+112 ALAEFEF
-117 QLRHAELDRVLGWAD
+117 RKEELERMMKGAD

-222 EIAGVEQL
+222 KIAGVEQL

-242 FSKLRTYAEQII
+242 FSKLCIYTEQII

-268 ICRIMGVLHL
+268 ICRLMGVLHL

>member
-1 MQVGIQRKGM
+1 M
-11 FCQEGKVVKNN
+11 KNN
-22 KLLIGQMAKLNHTTL
+22 RLLIGQMARLNHTTL
-37 ATLRYYDKIGLLSPV
+37 ATLRHYDKVGILSPV
-52 YVNPNTGYRY
+52 YVNPETGYRY
-62 YDIRQCPVFHIIQ
+62 YDIQQCLVFHIIQ
-75 HHRAL
+75 HHKVL
-80 NMSLD
+80 NMSLKEIKEILRLNDYGFLEQIYKKKLD
-85 EIRQLMGCNDFDRF
+85 EVNQGLTEFEFRKEELERM
-99 MDYIQMK
+99 MK
-106 QDETVH
+106 
-112 ALAEL
+112 
-117 QLRHAELDRVLGWAD
+117 WAD

-168 SVIYDASSIEGQL
+168 SAIYDASSIEVQL
-181 IKSGFTEGYLNFP
+181 IKSGFTEGYLNYP

-242 FSKLRTYAEQII
+242 FSKLCMYAEQVI

-268 ICRIMGVLHL
+268 ICRLMGILHL
-278 DDFKKTTE
+278 DDFKKTTG

-296 GNTIQV
+296 GNIVQV

>member
-1 MQVGIQRKGM
+1 M
-11 FCQEGKVVKNN
+11 KNN
-22 KLLIGQMAKLNHTTL
+22 RLLIGQMAKLNHTTL
-37 ATLRYYDKIGLLSPV
+37 ATLRHYDKVGILSPV
-52 YVNPNTGYRY
+52 YVNPETGYRY
-62 YDIRQCPVFHIIQ
+62 YDVQQCLVFHMIQ
-75 HHRAL
+75 HHKAL
-80 NMSLD
+80 NMSLKEIKEILRRNDYDFLEQIYKKKLD
-85 EIRQLMGCNDFDRF
+85 EVNQ
-99 MDYIQMK
+99 
-106 QDETVH
+106 
-112 ALAEL
+112 ALAEFEF
-117 QLRHAELDRVLGWAD
+117 RKEELERMMKGAD

-215 IVQGKNR
+215 IVQEKNR

-242 FSKLRTYAEQII
+242 FSKLCIYTEQII

-268 ICRIMGVLHL
+268 ICRLMGVLHL
-278 DDFKKTTE
+278 DDFKKTSE
-286 VFRLSIPVEA
+286 VYRLSIPVEA